1 MHLMKNTID
10 PMDESFNMRSFQE
23 TRKPPPALKADD
35 TLDFLDKI
43 NKIGAGG
50 QNQKQSMYNNN
61 LETKPLDLSIKSS
74 NLA

>member
-23 TRKPPPALKADD
+23 TRKPPPKADD

-50 QNQKQSMYNNN
+50 
-61 LETKPLDLSIKSS
+61 
-74 NLA
+74 